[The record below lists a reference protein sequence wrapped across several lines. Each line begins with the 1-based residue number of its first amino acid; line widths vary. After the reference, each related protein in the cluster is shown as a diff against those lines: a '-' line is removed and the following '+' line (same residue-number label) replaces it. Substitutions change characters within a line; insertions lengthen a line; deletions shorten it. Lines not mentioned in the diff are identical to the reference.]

1 MPDANQKLTSLFLII
16 HPQNE
21 GESMK
26 ERPRFQKSLFRYSL
40 RKLVRSSDAY
50 DRQLI
55 QLALVDPTIFAM
67 AYEQTME
74 ELAGSPT
81 AAFGFRLSRNAE
93 GFLVVDNLLKLLD
106 WFIQSGAVL
115 IENLDVIAQLFG
127 GIAATSAI
135 LRDEFNELEYIS
147 ASLQTDERR
156 NSSGTTYWSRES

>member
-1 MPDANQKLTSLFLII
+1 MPDENPNQIRISRSSIRNI
-16 HPQNE
+16 E
-21 GESMK
+21 GELMK
-26 ERPRFQKSLFRYSL
+26 ERPRFQKCLFRYSL
-40 RKLVRSSDAY
+40 RKLVRTSDAY

-55 QLALVDPTIFAM
+55 QLALIDRTIFTM

-81 AAFGFRLSRNAE
+81 AAFGFRLSRTAE

-106 WFIQSGAVL
+106 WFVQNGPTL

-135 LRDEFNELEYIS
+135 LRDEFDELENIAVPFQADDFSDSRFPTY
-147 ASLQTDERR
+147 
-156 NSSGTTYWSRES
+156 SSR